1 MKLDEF
7 IFESLKQVIDG
18 IEKSQEY
25 AKEKGASIS
34 AENLTFVGAKNG
46 AGIVF
51 MNQRSGE
58 IVEKIEFDIA
68 VTAKEGD
75 KAKGGIG
82 LFVGALGIGTQGQ
95 VESENSSIS
104 RLKFSI
110 PLHLPKKTE

>member
-25 AKEKGASIS
+25 AEQKGAKIS
-34 AENLTFVGAKNG
+34 TENLNFIGAKNG
-46 AGIVF
+46 AAVVYKDSH
-51 MNQRSGE
+51 SGE
-58 IVEKIEFDIA
+58 IVEKIDFDIA
-68 VTAKEGD
+68 VSAKEGD

-82 LFVGALGIGTQGQ
+82 IHVGAIGIGAQGQ
-95 VESENSSIS
+95 VESENSTIS

-110 PLHLPKKTE
+110 PLHLPKKK